1 MCRLVQIAA
10 CVLFGATL
18 ASAQPPPG
26 ELLTFRTT
34 SEEVLLDVLAHERK
48 SGRPVTGLEAG
59 DFRVLEDGVPQQIV
73 SFSRDELPLSVVLLF
88 DLTDTVRPVLKP
100 LAAGGRAVLE
110 HLKPQDEVAIMV
122 FSSSAQL
129 LQDFTTDR
137 ELAARAIVR
146 ASRMESPDATFLNED
161 VFEAVGQLRA
171 ARNPHSRHVLVWLT
185 DGTANIPNDE
195 MHSQHGRFAPAYL
208 HTEKEAMREL
218 LSSDAVVTALIEE
231 SDLSEREL
239 ARARWEP
246 QEILQRNMFPPG
258 DVHRFADATGG
269 LVVSSSGRKTN
280 ARLAALLDE
289 IRSRYTLG
297 YKPAVEHKPGAFCR
311 IQVRLTPEAAARAGK
326 ITLKT
331 RAGYYRRA
339 P

>member
-1 MCRLVQIAA
+1 MRVLIQLAA
-10 CVLFGATL
+10 CLLFCATA
-18 ASAQPPPG
+18 ASAQSPPG
-26 ELLTFRTT
+26 ELLTFKTS
-34 SEEVLLDVLAHERK
+34 SEEVLLDVLAQERK
-48 SGRPVTGLEAG
+48 SGRPVTALQAG
-59 DFRVLEDGVPQQIV
+59 DFRVLEDGIPQQIV
-73 SFSRDELPLSVVLLF
+73 YFSRDELPLSVVLLF

-110 HLKPQDEVAIMV
+110 HLKPQDEVAVMV

-137 ELAARAIVR
+137 ELAAKAIARAG
-146 ASRMESPDATFLNED
+146 RMESPDATFLNED
-161 VFEAVGQLRA
+161 VFEAVAQLRA
-171 ARNPHSRHVLVWLT
+171 ARNPRSRHVLVWLT

-195 MHSQHGRFAPAYL
+195 MRSKHGRFAPAYL

-231 SDLSEREL
+231 SELTAREIT
-239 ARARWEP
+239 RARWEP

-258 DVHRFADATGG
+258 DVQRFAEMTGG
-269 LVVSSSGRKTN
+269 MVVNSSGRKTN

-297 YKPAVEHKPGAFCR
+297 YRPSGERKPGIFCR
-311 IQVRLTPEAAARAGK
+311 IQVQLTPQAAARAGK
-326 ITLKT
+326 IKLKT

-339 P
+339 Q